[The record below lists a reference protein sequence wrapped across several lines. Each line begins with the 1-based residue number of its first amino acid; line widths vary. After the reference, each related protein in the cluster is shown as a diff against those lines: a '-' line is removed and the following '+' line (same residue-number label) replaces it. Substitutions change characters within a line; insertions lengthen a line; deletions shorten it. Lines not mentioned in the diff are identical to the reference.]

1 MTRLSVSS
9 ILSASLFLVS
19 LATPTLL
26 LGTSAHAAQVY
37 YCICNGEKQRLFA
50 STRYCEHQ
58 HNVKRCSQRQ
68 FDATYAVAC
77 KERGCRFPRAN

>member
-1 MTRLSVSS
+1 MTKLTVSS
-9 ILSASLFLVS
+9 ILSASLLLGS

-26 LGTSAHAAQVY
+26 LGTSAQAAQVY
-37 YCICNGEKQRLFA
+37 YCICNGEKQRLLA

-68 FDATYAVAC
+68 YNATYAVAC
-77 KERGCRFPRAN
+77 KERGCRLPR